1 MSCMLQTERV
11 DDMTISREQ
20 AKNLLINLF
29 DANSLTFKSM
39 AVLKA
44 VFDEAVSDCDEGRTE
59 KFADYHMGR
68 GSRPLLP
75 SKDIEEDFYHGV
87 EFDAEQHLKS
97 KGIKPTPAAVAAVA
111 DFAVDFAEVPPE
123 DYCFK

>member
-1 MSCMLQTERV
+1 
-11 DDMTISREQ
+11 MTIGKEQ

-29 DANSLTFKSM
+29 DSHNLTFRSM

-44 VFDEAVSDCDEGRTE
+44 VFDESVADCDADRAE

-75 SKDIEEDFYHGV
+75 SKDIEDDFYHDVGFNV
-87 EFDAEQHLKS
+87 EQHLQKN
-97 KGIKPTPAAVAAVA
+97 GIKPTKDAVAAVA
-111 DFAVDFAEVPPE
+111 DFAVSFAEIPPE
-123 DYCFK
+123 DFYLGCVSL